1 MAIRL
6 LRIAAVYLLVGVV
19 LGLAMGITHRF
30 EYAPIHAHLVLL
42 GWASL
47 GLAGVVYALYPH
59 AAQTR
64 LARVHFWLHN
74 LGFPV
79 FMAGLFALRAGY
91 APTEPA
97 VAGGAVTTFVG
108 IAAFVANV
116 LGSVGSA
123 ANARPRALGPSLSI
137 SSWK

>member
-64 LARVHFWLHN
+64 LARVHFS
-74 LGFPV
+74 
-79 FMAGLFALRAGY
+79 LRAGY